1 MIVRNFFSSGEEGGK
16 LALLPQSVFLEHFFV
31 SLSINFQGPRRLF
44 DGLKQFLVCIIK
56 DTKVSLS
63 GSRNMFV
70 SRAVVSNFKTKQSPS
85 ITSL

>member
-1 MIVRNFFSSGEEGGK
+1 MIVRNFFPSGEEGGK
-16 LALLPQSVFLEHFFV
+16 LALLPQSVFFRTLFRVFDYQ
-31 SLSINFQGPRRLF
+31 FQGPRRLF

-70 SRAVVSNFKTKQSPS
+70 SRAVFSNFKTKPSPS